1 MIVVAIIG
9 ILAAIAYPSYRDY
22 VIRGALVDATNGL
35 STTRA
40 DMERHLQDNRTYA
53 SVGFTSPCL
62 RAGGI
67 AFGDFTI
74 TCSVAPTAAGYTLS
88 AAGNPGTN
96 VAGFTFTVDQI
107 DQRTT
112 VAPTGWPK
120 LQPALAHEEGALCWR
135 RPMSPAR
142 HDDRRADGDDQHL
155 GLVVVPGRARTS
167 ARGS

>member
-1 MIVVAIIG
+1 MTLLSSRSRKRQPRGFTLIEVMIVVAIIG

-35 STTRA
+35 SAARA
-40 DMERHLQDNRTYA
+40 DMERHFQDNRTYA
-53 SVGFTSPCL
+53 SVGGFTSPCL

-74 TCSVAPTAAGYTLS
+74 TCSVAPTDRVYTLS
-88 AAGNPGTN
+88 ASGNPGTN

-112 VAPTGWPK
+112 VAPTGWPSCNRRWLTK
-120 LQPALAHEEGALCWR
+120 KGATC
-135 RPMSPAR
+135 
-142 HDDRRADGDDQHL
+142 
-155 GLVVVPGRARTS
+155 
-167 ARGS
+167 

>member
-1 MIVVAIIG
+1 
-9 ILAAIAYPSYRDY
+9 

-40 DMERHLQDNRTYA
+40 DMERHFQDNRTYA
-53 SVGFTSPCL
+53 SVGGFTSPCL

-74 TCSVAPTAAGYTLS
+74 TCSVAPTDRVYTLS
-88 AAGNPGTN
+88 ASGNPGTN

-112 VAPTGWPK
+112 VAPTGWPSCNRRWLTK
-120 LQPALAHEEGALCWR
+120 KGATC
-135 RPMSPAR
+135 
-142 HDDRRADGDDQHL
+142 
-155 GLVVVPGRARTS
+155 
-167 ARGS
+167 